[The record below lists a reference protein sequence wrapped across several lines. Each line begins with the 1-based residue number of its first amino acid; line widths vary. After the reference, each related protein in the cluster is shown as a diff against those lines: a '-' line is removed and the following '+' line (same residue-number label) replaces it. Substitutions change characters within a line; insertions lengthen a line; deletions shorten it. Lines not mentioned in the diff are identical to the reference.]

1 MRTNNRTNHDHEGT
15 GTGSSAG
22 LNAQNRR
29 NITPDHHNNVE
40 GTDSLSGLD
49 FRLWLRARF
58 STLFRSSMV
67 FPCHVRGSDVR

>member
-1 MRTNNRTNHDHEGT
+1 M
-15 GTGSSAG
+15 
-22 LNAQNRR
+22 
-29 NITPDHHNNVE
+29 PDHHNNVD